1 MSITNFVPTV
11 WSARLQE
18 HLDKGLVIA
27 ARANRSYEVDARSG
41 TAKINQVGDIP
52 VTSHSKGS
60 TVTYA
65 EPYSTQKTL
74 TLNQRSI
81 AGFLVDD
88 LDAVQANINLVENY
102 SQRMGYSLRDDIDR
116 YTASL
121 YSSAGAG
128 DVAIDIVAV
137 AASEVRDA
145 FAEMGELL
153 DANSVPMEG
162 RWAIVSPKVRAS
174 MFKDTGITQATDQ
187 GDQALAAGSIGRFMG
202 FDLFMSNNI
211 LGTGVT
217 VTLSAA
223 ASQGDTA
230 LTVASLPGDV
240 PAGTILTF
248 GPGQYAR
255 VTAAASATDTS
266 LTVATLT
273 VDIADASTATY
284 VQVRKCMFGTSA
296 AITMA
301 MNLQPDVEALR
312 DKDTTDDYVRAEQN
326 YGALVIEPYA
336 LGTLSATEAS

>member
-1 MSITNFVPTV
+1 MSISNFVPTI
-11 WSARLQE
+11 WSARLQA

-41 TAKINQVGDIP
+41 TARINQVGDIP
-52 VTSHSKGS
+52 VTSHTKGA
-60 TVTYA
+60 TVSYA
-65 EPYSTQKTL
+65 EPYSTQQTL
-74 TLNQRSI
+74 NLNQRSI
-81 AGFLVDD
+81 AGFKVDD

-116 YTASL
+116 YVASL

-128 DVAIDIVAV
+128 DVAIDITAV

-153 DANSVPMEG
+153 DANNVPMEG
-162 RWAIVSPKVRAS
+162 RWALVSPKVRAA
-174 MFKDTGITQATDQ
+174 MFKDTGITQATDA
-187 GDQALAAGSIGRFMG
+187 GDQALANGAIGRFMG
-202 FDLFMSNNI
+202 FDLFMSNNV

-223 ASQGDTA
+223 ASQGDTT
-230 LTVASLPGDV
+230 LTVTALSDAV

-255 VTAAASATDTS
+255 VTADAASSATS
-266 LTVATLT
+266 ITVATLT
-273 VDIADASTATY
+273 VDIASGATATY
-284 VQVRKCMFGTSA
+284 VKVRKCMFGTSD

-301 MNLQPDVEALR
+301 MNLQPNVEALR
-312 DKDTTDDYVRAEQN
+312 DVSTTDDYVRAEQN

-336 LGTLSATEAS
+336 LGTLSATEAA

>member
-1 MSITNFVPTV
+1 MSISKFVPTI
-11 WSARLQE
+11 WSARLQA

-52 VTSHSKGS
+52 ATSHTKGA
-60 TVTYA
+60 TVSYA

-74 TLNQRSI
+74 SLDQRSI
-81 AGFLVDD
+81 AGFKVDD

-116 YTASL
+116 YVASL

-128 DVAIDIVAV
+128 DVAIDITAV

-153 DANSVPMEG
+153 DANNVPMEG
-162 RWAIVSPKVRAS
+162 RWAVISPKVRAS

-202 FDLFMSNNI
+202 FDLFMSNNV

-217 VTLSAA
+217 VELSSA
-223 ASQGDTA
+223 ASQGDTS
-230 LTVASLPGDV
+230 LTVTALADAV

-255 VTAAASATDTS
+255 VTADAAGTDTS
-266 LTVATLT
+266 ITVATLT
-273 VDIADASTATY
+273 VDIASGATATY
-284 VQVRKCMFGTSA
+284 VKVRKCMFGTSA

-301 MNLQPDVEALR
+301 MNLQPNVEALR

-326 YGALVIEPYA
+326 YGALAIEPYA